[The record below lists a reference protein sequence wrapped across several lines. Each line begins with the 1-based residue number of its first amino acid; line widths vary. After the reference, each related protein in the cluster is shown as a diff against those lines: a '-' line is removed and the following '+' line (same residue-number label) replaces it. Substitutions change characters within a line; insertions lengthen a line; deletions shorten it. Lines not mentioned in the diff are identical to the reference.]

1 METKICNKCKEEKD
15 ICEFTKDKRSKN
27 GFGYTCKVCH
37 NKHSKLYR
45 DNNQEKIISWKEL
58 NKDYNKIYYENNKTS
73 VLERK
78 KIWRSNNLEKEKN
91 YRKNYNLINLE
102 KIKENR
108 RIKNKIKYDNDFVYR
123 IKQNIR
129 TRINL
134 FLKSNNIKKQNKTF
148 DIVGCSPEYL
158 KEYLEKQFING
169 MTWENRNDWHIDHI
183 IPLSS
188 AKTEDEVKKLC
199 HYTNLQPLWAKDNL
213 IKSNKIK

>member
-1 METKICNKCKEEKD
+1 METKICNKCKEEKE
-15 ICEFTKDKRSKN
+15 ICEFTKDKRNKN

-45 DNNQEKIISWKEL
+45 NNNQEKITIWKEL

-73 VLERK
+73 ALERK
-78 KIWRSNNLEKEKN
+78 KIWRSNNLEKEKK

-188 AKTEDEVKKLC
+188 AKTEEDVIKLC

-213 IKSNKIK
+213 IKSNKIE